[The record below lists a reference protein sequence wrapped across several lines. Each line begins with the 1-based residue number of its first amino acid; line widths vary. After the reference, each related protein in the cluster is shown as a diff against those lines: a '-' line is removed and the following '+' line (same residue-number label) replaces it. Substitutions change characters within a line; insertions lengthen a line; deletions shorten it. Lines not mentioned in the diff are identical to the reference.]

1 MGRTE
6 EWSVRLSFFEE
17 SGITT
22 ARMELDTGTT
32 TATGHGVARCRP
44 EEADVPRIGDE
55 LAAGRA
61 ASDLA
66 QQLLRMAD
74 KDLEGVGTAAPSGRG
89 GMAPLGWPSPVSR

>member
-1 MGRTE
+1 MARTE

-17 SGITT
+17 SGTTT

-32 TATGHGVARCRP
+32 TLTGHGMARCRP
-44 EEADVPRIGDE
+44 EEVDVPRIGDE

-66 QQLLRMAD
+66 QQLLRLAD
-74 KDLEGVGTAAPSGRG
+74 QDLEGVGTAGPGQRTR
-89 GMAPLGWPSPVSR
+89 MVPHGWPSTVT

>member
-17 SGITT
+17 SGTTT
-22 ARMELDTGTT
+22 ARMEIDTGVTT
-32 TATGHGVARCRP
+32 LTGHGLARCRP
-44 EEADVPRIGDE
+44 EEVDVPRIGDE

-74 KDLEGVGTAAPSGRG
+74 QDLEGVGTANPSERSH
-89 GMAPLGWPSPVSR
+89 MVPQGWPSTITR